1 RGIDFNAVATSEGR
15 SKINRAL
22 RGRREF
28 TQIATAIFSAT
39 GTNWTRRTRVLSGG
53 GSGRIG
59 IGSGHRFDRLRIEI
73 PHTGIPAEKQQPGK
87 HDGEQ
92 EIALIVQ
99 D

>member
-1 RGIDFNAVATSEGR
+1 R
-15 SKINRAL
+15 K
-22 RGRREF
+22 F
-28 TQIATAIFSAT
+28 TQIATTIFSAIFSVT